1 MPLFLDLHA
10 VQSVP
15 VANLNRDD
23 LGSPKSVRYGNANRI
38 RVSSQSWKRVIRHG
52 VEEDLG
58 ERARRSRL
66 VPRKVAE
73 ALAAG
78 GWPAELAD
86 FAGSQVV
93 AAVGKKEGIGLDN
106 AGRTNVLLYVPEAAV
121 GELAAVCTEH
131 RKELEKGAASKAKK
145 PPHVLPSERV
155 EEILNR
161 RTASISL
168 FGRMLAELPD
178 SKVDGA
184 AQVAHALTTHASEPQ
199 RDYFTAVDDWLGDS
213 ETGSGHL
220 STAEFSAGV
229 FYRYATIN
237 IDDLKDNLAGD
248 VQTARE
254 TVAAFA
260 DHFLMS
266 LPQAKR
272 TSSAPHTLPDL
283 AYLAV
288 RERRPVS
295 FAAAFETPVRADQDG
310 GFSAPTRT
318 AMDAY
323 ARDITRLIGTRR
335 LRKHGHTTVSGRAGA
350 GQEGYAHLGR
360 RHDSFESLMDMAV
373 NAAFGASEADADA
386 DADGGDSTDSTDSTG
401 GKASR
406 P

>member
-73 ALAAG
+73 ALTG
-78 GWPAELAD
+78 EGWPADLAD
-86 FAGSQVV
+86 FAGRQVV
-93 AAVGKKEGIGLDN
+93 AAVGKKGIGLDD
-106 AGRTNVLLYVPEAAV
+106 AGRTNVLLYVPEAAI
-121 GELAAVCTEH
+121 GELAAICTEH
-131 RKELEKGAASKAKK
+131 RAELEKAAASKAKK
-145 PPHVLPSERV
+145 TPLVLPSEKV

-237 IDDLKDNLAGD
+237 IDDLNNNLAGD
-248 VQTARE
+248 TKTARE
-254 TVAAFA
+254 VVAAFA

-310 GFSAPTRT
+310 GFSSPSRT

-323 ARDITRLIGTRR
+323 AHDITRLIGTRR
-335 LRKHGHTTVSGRAGA
+335 LRTHGHSTVSARADA
-350 GQEGYAHLGR
+350 GQDDYAHLGQ
-360 RHDSFESLMDMAV
+360 RHDSFENLINTAV
-373 NAAFGASEADADA
+373 NNLFDSSDSTSSEAA
-386 DADGGDSTDSTDSTG
+386 
-401 GKASR
+401 R